1 MALKT
6 ESVSQMDHLQA
17 LEKVSPK
24 LTCREDRYRSVSSF
38 VYTSLTSLK
47 ISFQFHFCLYLGQKI
62 IMKQCKDQ
70 TPVVKKVDSI
80 DYE

>member
-24 LTCREDRYRSVSSF
+24 LTSREDRYRSVSSF
-38 VYTSLTSLK
+38 VYTSLTCLK